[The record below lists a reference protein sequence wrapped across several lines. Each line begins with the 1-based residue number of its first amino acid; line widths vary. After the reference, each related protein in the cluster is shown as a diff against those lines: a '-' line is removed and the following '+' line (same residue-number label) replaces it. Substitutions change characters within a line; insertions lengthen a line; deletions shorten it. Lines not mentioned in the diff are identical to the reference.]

1 FSRFGKKKMPL
12 GIEQLLRIM
21 RLTSLLLLT
30 VCLHLSAATR
40 SQTVS
45 LNVKNQPIGKVFQAI
60 ETQTN
65 LMVISN
71 DRLVNRSTPVSIH
84 VNDMSLAQALD
95 MLLKPVS
102 LTYKITENTIIVTEQ
117 PVSLPMETMREP
129 TVPLQR
135 VIRGQVTDNE
145 GEPLAGVTV
154 SVQGTATATTTDE
167 AGQYQISLPQ
177 DGTILVFSLVGYER
191 TEVAIGNADN
201 TINISMTSTISDLE
215 EVVVVAFGTQKKIS
229 VTGAIASIQTKEI
242 KQSPAANLAVT
253 LAGRLPGLTALQRS
267 GEPGRDHTALFLRGM
282 GTLNATAPI
291 ILVDGVER
299 EMTYI
304 DPNEV
309 ESVSILKDAP
319 STALFGVRGA
329 NGVILVTTKRG
340 TTGQPSIGLTYE
352 HGLQG
357 FTRSPSVLSS
367 YEWASLRNQAW
378 ANDNP
383 GADPNDP
390 VNQPPY
396 SEYALD

>member
-1 FSRFGKKKMPL
+1 MN
-12 GIEQLLRIM
+12 LLYESVRQYPRLCLKFLIIM
-21 RLTSLLLLT
+21 KLTAVFLITLFLQIGLAAEAQQVTLNVRNASLHSVLT
-30 VCLHLSAATR
+30 EIR
-40 SQTVS
+40 SQTGYDFLVGGVS
-45 LNVKNQPIGKVFQAI
+45 LANAH
-60 ETQTN
+60 
-65 LMVISN
+65 
-71 DRLVNRSTPVSIH
+71 PVSIN
-84 VNDMSLAQALD
+84 VRDASLEETLQRSFKDQPFTYRVSENAIVVSRKPPPTASVGIA
-95 MLLKPVS
+95 KPV
-102 LTYKITENTIIVTEQ
+102 Q
-117 PVSLPMETMREP
+117 RAVSG
-129 TVPLQR
+129 TVVDEAGAPL
-135 VIRGQVTDNE
+135 E
-145 GEPLAGVTV
+145 GVTV
-154 SVQGTATATTTDE
+154 RVKDNPLLATTTG
-167 AGQYQISLPQ
+167 ANGLF
-177 DGTILVFSLVGYER
+177 TINTQPNTTLVFSSVGFV
-191 TEVAIGNADN
+191 TQEVNLGDE
-201 TINISMTSTISDLE
+201 TQVEVVMLTDQGTME

-309 ESVSILKDAP
+309 ESVSILKDAS

-367 YEWASLRNQAW
+367 YEWAS
-378 ANDNP
+378 
-383 GADPNDP
+383 
-390 VNQPPY
+390 
-396 SEYALD
+396 